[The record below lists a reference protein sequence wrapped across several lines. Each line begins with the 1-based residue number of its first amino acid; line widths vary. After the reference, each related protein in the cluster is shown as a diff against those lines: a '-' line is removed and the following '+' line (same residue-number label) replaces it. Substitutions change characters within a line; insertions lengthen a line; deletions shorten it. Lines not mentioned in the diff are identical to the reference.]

1 MLVRLRSLRKAT
13 LSVFDVLYV
22 IESCE
27 YESGRGICE
36 SKTEACIPY
45 YAHDRGEQVYL
56 RSRV

>member
-1 MLVRLRSLRKAT
+1 MLRSLRKAT

-22 IESCE
+22 IESFE

-36 SKTEACIPY
+36 RKTEACRPY